1 MLRIHKAR
9 WRFAYVAVGIV
20 LLITLNGYVLLRILP
35 PQVDAVVFNLLILA
49 FVFVAVRSFR
59 GRDEPVE
66 PPRAWWRMT
75 ARPTAG
81 LLIAAFL
88 AASVVNY
95 LFSTTAKT
103 PGDDFTN
110 DLSTAVNALL
120 VLAYVQSSIRL
131 IVSASQAT
139 QEASPDASQ
148 QRAAHEEGQP
158 RSS

>member
-1 MLRIHKAR
+1 
-9 WRFAYVAVGIV
+9 
-20 LLITLNGYVLLRILP
+20 
-35 PQVDAVVFNLLILA
+35 
-49 FVFVAVRSFR
+49 
-59 GRDEPVE
+59 
-66 PPRAWWRMT
+66 MT

-95 LFSTTAKT
+95 LFSTTAKA

-110 DLSTAVNALL
+110 GLSTAVNALL
-120 VLAYVQSSIRL
+120 VVAYVQSSIRL
-131 IVSASQAT
+131 IVSASQSA

-148 QRAAHEEGQP
+148 RRAAHEEGQP